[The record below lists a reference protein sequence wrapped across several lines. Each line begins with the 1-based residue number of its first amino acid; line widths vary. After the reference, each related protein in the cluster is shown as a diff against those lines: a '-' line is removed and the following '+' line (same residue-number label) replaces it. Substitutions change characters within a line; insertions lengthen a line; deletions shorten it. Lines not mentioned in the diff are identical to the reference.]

1 MSNNENQPEQ
11 KKLSIFQLVGSL
23 FAGAIGVQSSKN
35 RERDFQVN
43 SIMPFVIGGLIFTG
57 LFIGTIF
64 TLINIFVK

>member
-11 KKLSIFQLVGSL
+11 KKLSIIQLVGSL

-57 LFIGTIF
+57 LFIGGIF

>member
-1 MSNNENQPEQ
+1 MSNLDNQPEQ
-11 KKLSIFQLVGSL
+11 KKLSILQLLGSL

-43 SIMPFVIGGLIFTG
+43 SILPFVIGGFIFTA

-64 TLINIFVK
+64 ALINIFVK

>member
-1 MSNNENQPEQ
+1 MSNNDIKPEE
-11 KKLSIFQLVGSL
+11 KKLSILQLVGSL

-43 SIMPFVIGGLIFTG
+43 SIVPFVIGGLIFTG
-57 LFIGTIF
+57 LFIGGIF